1 MTTEI
6 KTLDNKTI
14 KETDKFY
21 SVISKINNFLKIE
34 PIFFENESKFIKSVP
49 IFRYKKNA
57 TLYCRFYNSALDNG
71 FSIDEAYNSAL
82 EKIKCHFKDKRSN

>member
-1 MTTEI
+1 MEI
-6 KTLDNKTI
+6 TTLDNQTI

-21 SVISKINNFLKIE
+21 SVVSKISNFLKIE
-34 PIFFENESKFIKSVP
+34 PILFENEPELIKSVP
-49 IFRYKKNA
+49 LFRYEKNA
-57 TLYCRFYNSALDNG
+57 TLYSRFYNSALDNG